1 MALTF
6 TTSYLTDAIEV
17 FRQYQRLGERAMAQC
32 PDDAF
37 ARALDPQSN
46 SVATIVKHLHGNML
60 SRWTDFLTTDGEKPT
75 RDRDGEFESPPA
87 TREETMALWEAGWAC
102 LFQALSGLTDA
113 DLGRTVLIRGE
124 AHSVMQ
130 AIHRQIAHYASHVG
144 QIIFLCKHLGHEH
157 WQAITIPRKG
167 SSAYNADVAAGRKS
181 QR

>member
-6 TTSYLTDAIEV
+6 TTSYLADSIEL
-17 FRQYQRLGERAMAQC
+17 FRHYKGLGEKALAQC

-46 SVATIVKHLHGNML
+46 SIGTIVKHISGNMV

-75 RDRDGEFESPPA
+75 RDRDGEFEAPPT
-87 TREETMALWEAGWAC
+87 TRAETMAIWEVGWAC
-102 LFQALSGLTDA
+102 LFRALESLTEA
-113 DLGRTVLIRGE
+113 DLGRTVTIRTE
-124 AHSVMQ
+124 PHSVMQ
-130 AIHRQIAHYASHVG
+130 AINRQMAHYSYHIG
-144 QIIFLCKHLGHEH
+144 QIVFLCKHLGHER

-167 SSAYNADVAAGRKS
+167 SAAFNEDVAKGKAS